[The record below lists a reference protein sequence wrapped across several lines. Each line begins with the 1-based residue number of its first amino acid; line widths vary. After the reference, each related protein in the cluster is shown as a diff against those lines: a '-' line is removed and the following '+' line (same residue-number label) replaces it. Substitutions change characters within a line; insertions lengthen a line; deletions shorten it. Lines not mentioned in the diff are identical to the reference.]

1 MAKRI
6 EENIEELMEKHQ
18 RLTPVAEDISKKLN
32 GIFEEYEL
40 DSEDVVMVLGRV
52 CASYIYHMQ
61 KLLDMHGNDA
71 PQIVKRGFL
80 NILTSYLHG
89 YDMTDAE
96 ENVNRAMKDV
106 VN

>member
-1 MAKRI
+1 VRKG
-6 EENIEELMEKHQ
+6 L
-18 RLTPVAEDISKKLN
+18 
-32 GIFEEYEL
+32 
-40 DSEDVVMVLGRV
+40 
-52 CASYIYHMQ
+52 
-61 KLLDMHGNDA
+61 HGNDA